1 MQLLPYIFSYKTEFF
16 FFSKQS
22 QNLDPFYKMDLD
34 VWDCLGRLKVV
45 LQQNFKELIKLFK
58 VILDRGEL
66 CLIAT

>member
-1 MQLLPYIFSYKTEFF
+1 
-16 FFSKQS
+16 
-22 QNLDPFYKMDLD
+22 MDLD

-66 CLIAT
+66 CLIAA